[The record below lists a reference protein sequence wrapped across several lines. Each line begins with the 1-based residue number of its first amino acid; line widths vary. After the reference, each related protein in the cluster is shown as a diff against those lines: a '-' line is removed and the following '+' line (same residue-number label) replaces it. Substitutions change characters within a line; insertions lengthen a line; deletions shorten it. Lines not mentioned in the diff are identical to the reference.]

1 MTAQLTIKDLN
12 CKNCTNR
19 VVNANDDWFCKVT
32 REEIGGEFELV
43 CTEKHGCCH
52 HPLALQVLAAPVIEE
67 LGKEEKEQIEI
78 YQNATAKNEEVYHQG
93 IVFVIQMAIK
103 LLKEGVKKP

>member
-1 MTAQLTIKDLN
+1 MTQKTLTIKDLN
-12 CKNCTNR
+12 CGNCPGPCPVLFGTCFDDREDNSHTSITR
-19 VVNANDDWFCKVT
+19 V
-32 REEIGGEFELV
+32 IG
-43 CTEKHGCCH
+43 CAS
-52 HPLALQVLAAPVIEE
+52 HPSALQVLAAPVIEE